1 MTTEQN
7 AQKFNSLLSQLQDV
21 LMCGPECQKSKEA
34 VRLKEQLDEARVNV
48 RSAPSKVQS
57 ALKNFVVFT
66 KGESTYNDLQETR
79 FRKKAENIANNYED
93 KFKEHEKMINFSLNR
108 IRGIVVNFKN
118 IVELYLKYR
127 RENAELMQELK
138 KTTNDVLTN

>member
-93 KFKEHEKMINFSLNR
+93 KFKEHEKMINFSF
-108 IRGIVVNFKN
+108 FKEPN
-118 IVELYLKYR
+118 SKNL
-127 RENAELMQELK
+127 QPFF
-138 KTTNDVLTN
+138 